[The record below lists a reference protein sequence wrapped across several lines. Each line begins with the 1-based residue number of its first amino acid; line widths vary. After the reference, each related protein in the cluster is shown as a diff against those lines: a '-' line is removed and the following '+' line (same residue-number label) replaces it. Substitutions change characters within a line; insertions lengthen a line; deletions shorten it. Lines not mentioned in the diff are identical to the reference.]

1 MLFSYAH
8 ELWVASCCT
17 ANTWPGSPASW
28 VGTCPLMQGS
38 PSGPCD
44 KPGLVSQKGWCCPE
58 LYNHFEQSREGGNQL
73 LLCLAKRTGTSM
85 RAVPF
90 LPLQTGHQIRVQHS
104 ALCPLAE
111 PAARLSTLQKQNFT
125 HTISLSMDFWRD
137 IFFYIFWPSVRS
149 MPRPL
154 SSNNIW
160 GCSMRRARIQTPK
173 KEISPCKTEMVM
185 TIYSHAVIL
194 RKFPLIGANTDNI
207 HRHQSK
213 NNTFDPDSCTL
224 KGQEG
229 KIY

>member
-58 LYNHFEQSREGGNQL
+58 LHNHFEQSREGGNQL

-111 PAARLSTLQKQNFT
+111 PAHVCQLCENKTSHTQFHFRWISGGIFFFIYFGLQCAPCPGLCPA
-125 HTISLSMDFWRD
+125 TISEAAA
-137 IFFYIFWPSVRS
+137 
-149 MPRPL
+149 
-154 SSNNIW
+154 W
-160 GCSMRRARIQTPK
+160 GEQEFRHQRK
-173 KEISPCKTEMVM
+173 
-185 TIYSHAVIL
+185 
-194 RKFPLIGANTDNI
+194 KFPLVKQRWWWQFI
-207 HRHQSK
+207 QM
-213 NNTFDPDSCTL
+213 
-224 KGQEG
+224 Q
-229 KIY
+229 